1 MPSSLNLWREILF
14 AILSGSA
21 GFWLGRLF
29 SWLPKGWWLLGYFI
43 PLALIL
49 LYGVGIHFPALLS
62 STSAVSWLLVGRKKF
77 LILGFVAAMVLATPL
92 SRLPQRRDRIVIVL
106 LIVAAVFGSSIWPFL
121 APMFNR
127 SQLAHLHTHMD
138 TDGICLQ
145 NTAYTCGP
153 AAAVTVL
160 RKLGLPAEEGELA
173 MLSQTSSA
181 TGTPPDLLAEA
192 LRQRYGKDGLT
203 VDYRFFKNFEE
214 LQQAGLTLAVV
225 KYSFMV
231 DHYVAVL
238 KVNDIAITVGDPLNG
253 IQIISR
259 EDFLKQWR
267 FCGIVL
273 KRNL

>member
-1 MPSSLNLWREILF
+1 MNLWLEILF
-14 AILSGSA
+14 AVLSGFA
-21 GFWLGRLF
+21 GFGLGHLF
-29 SWLPKGWWLLGYFI
+29 SCLSKGWWLLGYFI

-49 LYGVGIHFPALLS
+49 FYGLGIHFPALLS
-62 STSAVSWLLVGRKKF
+62 SAPTVSWLLMGRKKF

-92 SRLPQRRDRIVIVL
+92 SRLPQRRDRIVIIL
-106 LIVAAVFGSSIWPFL
+106 LIVAVVFGASVWPFL

-127 SQLAHLHTHMD
+127 QELAQLHTRVNFE
-138 TDGICLQ
+138 GVCLQ
-145 NTAYTCGP
+145 NTGYTCGP

-160 RKLGLPAEEGELA
+160 RKLGLPAEEGELSV
-173 MLSQTSSA
+173 LSQTSSA

-192 LRQRYGKDGLT
+192 LRQKYGKDGLT
-203 VDYRFFKNFEE
+203 VEYRFFKNFEE
-214 LQQAGLTLAVV
+214 LRQAGLTLAVV

-238 KVNDIAITVGDPLNG
+238 KANDIAVTVGDPLNG

-259 EDFLKQWR
+259 AEFLNQWR

-273 KRNL
+273 QRKI

>member
-1 MPSSLNLWREILF
+1 MCF
-14 AILSGSA
+14 AVLSGSA
-21 GFWLGRLF
+21 GFGLGRWC
-29 SWLPKGWWLLGYFI
+29 SRLPKGWWLLGYFI

-49 LYGVGIHFPALLS
+49 IYGIGIHFPALLS
-62 STSAVSWLLVGRKKF
+62 SMSAVSWLLMGQKKF
-77 LILGFVAAMVLATPL
+77 FILGFVAAMVLATPL
-92 SRLPQRRDRIVIVL
+92 SRLPQRRDRMVIML
-106 LIVAAVFGSSIWPFL
+106 LIVVAVFGSSIWPFL
-121 APMFNR
+121 APMVNR
-127 SQLAHLHTHMD
+127 KELSLLQTHINFE
-138 TDGICLQ
+138 GVCLQ

-173 MLSQTSSA
+173 VLSQTSSA

-192 LRQRYGKDGLT
+192 LRQKYGKDGLT
-203 VDYRFFKNFEE
+203 VDYRFFKNYEE

-238 KVNDIAITVGDPLNG
+238 KVNNIAVTVGDPLNG
-253 IQIISR
+253 IQTLSR
-259 EDFLKQWR
+259 EEFLNQWR

>member
-1 MPSSLNLWREILF
+1 MNLWLEIFFSAL
-14 AILSGSA
+14 AGAA
-21 GFWLGRLF
+21 GFGLGCLF
-29 SWLPKGWWLLGYFI
+29 SRLPKSWWLLGYFL

-49 LYGVGIHFPALLS
+49 FYGVGIHYPALLS
-62 STSAVSWLLVGRKKF
+62 STSAFSWLLIGRKKF
-77 LILGFVAAMVLATPL
+77 MILGFVAAMVLATPL
-92 SRLPQRRDRIVIVL
+92 SRLPQRRDRIVIIL

-127 SQLAHLHTHMD
+127 KELSQLQTHVNFE
-138 TDGICLQ
+138 GVCLQ
-145 NTAYTCGP
+145 NTGYTCGP

-173 MLSQTSSA
+173 VLSQTSSA

-192 LRQRYGKDGLT
+192 LRQKYGKDGLM
-203 VDYRFFKNFEE
+203 VNYRFFKNFEE

-231 DHYVAVL
+231 DHYVAIL
-238 KVNDIAITVGDPLNG
+238 KVNEIAVTVGDPLNG

-259 EDFLKQWR
+259 EEFLNQWR

-273 KRNL
+273 KRKI